1 MSDTIYALS
10 SGVGRA
16 AVAVIRLSGHGTRFV
31 LETMAGGVP
40 LMRRAMLRRLVDP
53 RTGELLDE
61 GLVLFFP
68 APRSYTGEDMAEL
81 QVHGGRAVVRSVLE
95 ALAGQPGCRLAEPG
109 EFTRRALERG
119 RLDLARVEGIGD
131 LVEAETTH
139 QRRQALAQAAG
150 LLSGRVEAWR
160 TVLIEAMADLEA
172 AIDFADESDVQDHL
186 ALERQTTP
194 LLRLRQELADV
205 LADGRRGKRVRDGFV
220 VVIAGPPNA
229 GKSTLLNA
237 LARRDVA
244 IVSDVPGTTRD
255 VLEVHLDV
263 EGYPLVLLDTAG
275 IRATDDRVEVIGV
288 ERAVREAR
296 QADLVLW
303 LSPADRRTP
312 PPDDWSSPL
321 VEVATQIDSWP
332 KVTDDRLG
340 LSALTGEGLP
350 DLLRLLA
357 ARAETALGGEPAVV
371 TRERHR
377 LALTSAAECLDRA
390 VGALARGE
398 SPEIPAEDLRLA
410 VRALETVI
418 GRVDVEHVLDRLF
431 AGFCIGK

>member
-16 AVAVIRLSGHGTRFV
+16 AVAVIRLSGRRTRFV

-40 LMRRAMLRRLVDP
+40 PARRAVLRRLVDP
-53 RTGELLDE
+53 GPGELLDE

-68 APRSYTGEDMAEL
+68 GPRSYTGEDMAEL

-95 ALAGQPGCRLAEPG
+95 ALARQPGCRLAEPG
-109 EFTRRALERG
+109 EFTRRALEHG

-131 LVEAETTH
+131 LVAAETAQ

-150 LLSGRVEAWR
+150 LLSDRVEAWR
-160 TVLIEAMADLEA
+160 AVLVDAMAELEA
-172 AIDFADESDVQDHL
+172 AIDFADEGDVQDHL
-186 ALERQTTP
+186 ALERQTAP
-194 LLRLRQELADV
+194 LQRLRRELDDV
-205 LADGRRGKRVRDGFV
+205 LAEGRRGERVRDGFV

-255 VLEVHLDV
+255 VLEVQLDV

-275 IRATDDRVEVIGV
+275 IRETDDRVEVIGV
-288 ERAVREAR
+288 ERAMREAR
-296 QADLVLW
+296 RADLVLW
-303 LSPADRRTP
+303 LSPAARRAP
-312 PPDDWSSPL
+312 SPDDWSVPL
-321 VEVATQIDSWP
+321 VEVATQIDSAP
-332 KVTDDRLG
+332 TTRDDRLG
-340 LSALTGEGLP
+340 LSAVTGEGVP

-357 ARAETALGGEPAVV
+357 ARADEALGGEPAVV

-377 LALTSAAECLDRA
+377 LALTDAVAALDRA
-390 VGALARGE
+390 LFGLKHGA
-398 SPEIPAEDLRLA
+398 SPELPAEDLRLA
-410 VRALETVI
+410 GRSLDAVI